1 MTNSDIRSHDEYKA
15 DLAEH
20 TLGILD
26 GRTRVELLAHVEG
39 CEECT
44 VEMAELTA
52 TVDALSHVPAGAEP
66 PVGFESRVIERIRAS
81 RPAVIGRRRA
91 SPMLMSVAA
100 AVVVLAFGVG
110 WTLDHMTT
118 TSSPAQAV
126 GRMEQRS
133 LQAAGH
139 GVGLVYAYTGTPSW
153 MFVTVN
159 APTAPALVR
168 CILVTKSGKRD
179 FVGTFALVA
188 GKGDWGT
195 PLPVSLSSVR
205 EILLTTTSGTVVA
218 RLGGTKWSPS
228 AGRWS

>member
-26 GRTRVELLAHVEG
+26 GRARAELLAHVEG
-39 CEECT
+39 CEECAA
-44 VEMAELTA
+44 EMAELTA
-52 TVDALSHVPAGAEP
+52 TVDALLHVPAGAEP

-81 RPAVIGRRRA
+81 RPAVIGRRRT
-91 SPMLMSVAA
+91 SPAWLSAAA

-110 WTLDHMTT
+110 WTLDHVT
-118 TSSPAQAV
+118 TSSPVQAV
-126 GRMEQRS
+126 GTMEQRS

-139 GVGLVYAYTGTPSW
+139 DVGLVYAYTGQPSW

-159 APTAPALVR
+159 APTAPGLVR
-168 CILVTKSGKRD
+168 CVVITKSGQRA
-179 FVGTFALVA
+179 FVGTFTLVG

-195 PLPVSLSSVR
+195 ALPVSISSVR
-205 EILLTTTSGTVVA
+205 GIELTTTSGTVVA
-218 RLGGTKWSPS
+218 RLADTKWSPS
-228 AGRWS
+228 ARRWS

>member
-1 MTNSDIRSHDEYKA
+1 MTNNDIRSHDEYKA

-26 GRTRVELLAHVEG
+26 GRARAELLAHVEG

-44 VEMAELTA
+44 AEMAELTA
-52 TVDALSHVPAGAEP
+52 TVDALLHVPAGAEP

-81 RPAVIGRRRA
+81 HPAVNGRRRA
-91 SPMLMSVAA
+91 SPAWLSAAA

-110 WTLDHMTT
+110 WTLDHVT
-118 TSSPAQAV
+118 TSSPVQVV
-126 GRMEQRS
+126 GTMEQRS

-139 GVGLVYAYTGTPSW
+139 DVGLVYAYTGQPSW

-159 APTAPALVR
+159 APTAPDLVR
-168 CILVTKSGKRD
+168 CVVITKSGQRD
-179 FVGTFALVA
+179 FVGTFTLVG

-195 PLPVSLSSVR
+195 PLPVSISSVR
-205 EILLTTTSGTVVA
+205 SIELTTASGTLVA
-218 RLGGTKWSPS
+218 RLRGTNWSPS

>member
-26 GRTRVELLAHVEG
+26 GRARAELLAHVEG
-39 CEECT
+39 CEECAA
-44 VEMAELTA
+44 EMAELTA
-52 TVDALSHVPAGAEP
+52 TVDALLHVPAGAEP

-91 SPMLMSVAA
+91 SPVLLSAAA
-100 AVVVLAFGVG
+100 AVVALAFGVG
-110 WTLDHMTT
+110 WMLDHVTT
-118 TSSPAQAV
+118 TSSPVQAV
-126 GRMEQRS
+126 GKMEQRS

-139 GVGLVYAYTGTPSW
+139 DVGLVYAYTGQPSW
-153 MFVTVN
+153 MFVTVD
-159 APTAPALVR
+159 APKAPSLVR
-168 CILVTKSGKRD
+168 CVVVTKSGQRD
-179 FVGTFALVA
+179 FVGTFALVG

-195 PLPVSLSSVR
+195 ALPVPLSSVR
-205 EILLTTTSGTVVA
+205 GIVLTTTNGTVVA
-218 RLGGTKWSPS
+218 RLADTPWSPS